1 MRKTND
7 TKRSCEQMPRYAAGG
22 QQMGKARHTETHPT
36 AGQKAGIGISGKRHR
51 NAVDPEDLAN
61 AECRIQRPLDA
72 LAKRSRAKPH
82 HARSARGL
90 VNLDH
95 LVEVRDRTENVD
107 RRSIDINT
115 DATNESVKK
124 FGCAGAARTD

>member
-7 TKRSCEQMPRYAAGG
+7 PQRSCDQMPRYDEGG

-61 AECRIQRPLDA
+61 AECRIQRSLDA

-90 VNLDH
+90 GDLAHIVA
-95 LVEVRDRTENVD
+95 VRDRTENMD

-115 DATNESVKK
+115 DAPNESIKK
-124 FGCAGAARTD
+124 LGCAGAARTD